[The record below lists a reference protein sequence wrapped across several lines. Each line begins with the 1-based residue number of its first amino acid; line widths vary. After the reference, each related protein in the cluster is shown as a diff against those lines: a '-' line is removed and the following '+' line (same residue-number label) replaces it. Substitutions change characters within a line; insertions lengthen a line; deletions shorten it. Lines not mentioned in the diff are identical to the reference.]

1 MDAPSSSGAVRDTLE
16 PPELRS
22 GAPAAGRPLNY
33 FDSAAAAARYA
44 AGRPRGQSSLLALLP
59 RHLPEALPL
68 ARALDVGC
76 GTGHSTLALRPF
88 AREVIGLDP
97 SSFMLAQ
104 APRVEG
110 VSYRKGHAEAL
121 PFGLAEFDLIS
132 VATAYH
138 WFDQE
143 AFLAEAAR
151 VLHPGGWLLLYKT
164 GSTGT
169 LSADPR
175 FTTWWQQI
183 FRTRYPKVAR
193 NEDPLDAERAAQ
205 FSFAELAHESGQ
217 RHVEVEL
224 EDHVENLLTHSSVIR
239 GLAQRGE
246 TVPEARAWLR
256 TALAPFFP
264 GGTAIVTFHD
274 WLHLWRRSPAP

>member
-1 MDAPSSSGAVRDTLE
+1 MEDTLA
-16 PPELRS
+16 PPEPRS
-22 GAPAAGRPLNY
+22 AAPAAVRPLNY
-33 FDSAAAAARYA
+33 FDAAPAAARYA
-44 AGRPRGQSSLLALLP
+44 AGRPRGQSALLALLP
-59 RHLPEALPL
+59 RHLAEALPV

-76 GTGHSTLALRPF
+76 GTGHSTVALRPF

-121 PFGLAEFDLIS
+121 PFGRSEFDLIS

-143 AFLAEAAR
+143 AFLAEAGR
-151 VLHPGGWLLLYKT
+151 VLRPGGWLLLYKT
-164 GSTGT
+164 GSTGA
-169 LSADPR
+169 LPGNVR
-175 FTTWWQQI
+175 FTSWWQQV
-183 FRTRYPKVAR
+183 FRARYPKVAR
-193 NEDPLDAERAAQ
+193 NEDPLDTARAAQ
-205 FSFAELAHESGQ
+205 FGFAEVVHESGE
-217 RHVEVEL
+217 RRAEVEL
-224 EDHVENLLTHSSVIR
+224 DAHVENLLTHSSVIR
-239 GLAQRGE
+239 GLTQRGE

-256 TALAPFFP
+256 TGLAPFFP
-264 GGTAIVTFHD
+264 GGGALVTFHD